1 MNLLSPEW
9 RLWLFRSAVVI
20 LAALLL
26 NHYTLGP
33 RRRQVNELTRQTQE
47 LRQSIAA
54 ARATVQTVKAQ
65 EQAASAVR
73 FALRQRRQ
81 TLPSGEIIAWFPTRM
96 KDHFAQMGIANAVT
110 RLNTEFAEPNMPGFQ
125 RTYWAVDLP
134 LPGSRS
140 DMSRLLIAV
149 AALEETDSIA
159 KIMDLA
165 IRTEDSTGHR
175 TAIMN
180 VSALTEK

>member
-1 MNLLSPEW
+1 MTFPPSHAAQQEGAAPLRALCIARHCFLSEH
-9 RLWLFRSAVVI
+9 
-20 LAALLL
+20 LAR
-26 NHYTLGP
+26 Y
-33 RRRQVNELTRQTQE
+33 
-47 LRQSIAA
+47 
-54 ARATVQTVKAQ
+54 
-65 EQAASAVR
+65 
-73 FALRQRRQ
+73 
-81 TLPSGEIIAWFPTRM
+81 
-96 KDHFAQMGIANAVT
+96 FAQMGIANAVT

-159 KIMDLA
+159 KVMDLA
-165 IRTEDSTGHR
+165 IRTEDGTGHR